1 MKHVLT
7 LESIST
13 ANETGLE
20 VNLMDCMT
28 AKDLYIWA
36 KERGLENLP
45 ILTFDS
51 YGELCH
57 SIDSEMIETRNDN
70 LVI

>member
-1 MKHVLT
+1 M
-7 LESIST
+7 
-13 ANETGLE
+13 NY
-20 VNLMDCMT
+20 MT
-28 AKDLYIWA
+28 AEDLYIWA
-36 KERGLENLP
+36 KVRNLERLP

-57 SIDSEMIETRNDN
+57 YVDSDQIEVSETND